1 MTNDDKTKV
10 VNASLLS
17 DDEKAKIADQV
28 EKELAADAKKKL
40 ASDYKAS
47 LVAAAKKKALFEN
60 AKEGENEDGL
70 VPVFVDLPPV
80 AECIR
85 LDGRQYDPGKTYY
98 VTEAVR
104 AVILEVMGRG
114 REHEES
120 LMDKEQ
126 KKNAY
131 RKRGAYTFN
140 NK

>member
-1 MTNDDKTKV
+1 MKIEDK
-10 VNASLLS
+10 NNNPSLLS
-17 DDEKAKIADQV
+17 AEEKEKIAAQV
-28 EKELAADAKKKL
+28 EKELEAE
-40 ASDYKAS
+40 
-47 LVAAAKKKALFEN
+47 AKKKASADYKAQLISKAKKKELFQN

-70 VPVFVDLPPV
+70 VPVFIDLPPV
-80 AECIR
+80 SECIR

-98 VTEAVR
+98 VTKEVQ

-140 NK
+140 K